1 MGAARNNAKVTASTE
16 EAQTRV
22 APEDPTLL
30 DALSEAVESGAG
42 LPAVAR
48 AAARL
53 LDASVAL
60 IDRSSAVLAV
70 AGASPDQEERLL
82 SGGDGVTIVE
92 LRVADSAVGELRYR
106 AKAPPA
112 PSIARM
118 VTTLLAL
125 ELERSRAPEWAS
137 EEVASAFVSD
147 VLSRKV
153 TDRGDIVARGA
164 ELGADLDRGAGVLVL
179 RAAPRAAQTGE
190 WRGRVLTLALR
201 ALRSLA
207 PGALATTEDTEGAA
221 EVAVIVPAEDDERL
235 ARAAAGLARELA
247 DSLTGFHVTIGRS
260 RRSADPVD
268 LYRAGSEARLA
279 VNVGE
284 AEGRPLLA
292 FEDTGAYR
300 LLLPAMSDDPA
311 ELERFY
317 AETIQPLADY
327 DEQYET
333 ELVATVEAY
342 LDNDGNVAATAKQ
355 LFTHRHTVRYRLERV
370 RELCG
375 HDVSATEGREKL
387 GLGLKAMRVLGI
399 SSPRGPA
406 LEPGAGGGKVARASE
421 D

>member
-1 MGAARNNAKVTASTE
+1 M
-16 EAQTRV
+16 

-30 DALSEAVESGAG
+30 DALSEAVEAGAG

-82 SGGDGVTIVE
+82 SGGEGVTIVE
-92 LRVADSAVGELRYR
+92 LRVADTAVGELRYR

-207 PGALATTEDTEGAA
+207 PGALATTEDTEPAA
-221 EVAVIVPAEDDERL
+221 EVSVIVPAEDDERL

-333 ELVATVEAY
+333 ELVTTVEAY

-399 SSPRGPA
+399 ASPRGPA
-406 LEPGAGGGKVARASE
+406 LEPGAGGGKVARNNE

>member
-1 MGAARNNAKVTASTE
+1 
-16 EAQTRV
+16 V

-30 DALSEAVESGAG
+30 DALSEAVEAGAG

-53 LDASVAL
+53 LGASVAL

-82 SGGDGVTIVE
+82 SGGEGVTIVE

-137 EEVASAFVSD
+137 EEVASAFVTD

-207 PGALATTEDTEGAA
+207 PGSLATTEDTEGHA

-247 DSLTGFHVTIGRS
+247 DSLAGFHVTIGRS

-399 SSPRGPA
+399 ASPRGPA
-406 LEPGAGGGKVARASE
+406 LEPGAGGGKVARNLE

>member
-1 MGAARNNAKVTASTE
+1 VTATSE
-16 EAQTRV
+16 EAETRM

-82 SGGDGVTIVE
+82 SGGEGVTIVE
-92 LRVADSAVGELRYR
+92 LRVADAAVGELRYR

-112 PSIARM
+112 PSIARV

-190 WRGRVLTLALR
+190 WRGRVLTLAVR

-207 PGALATTEDTEGAA
+207 PGSLATTEDAEPAA

-235 ARAAAGLARELA
+235 ARAGAGLARELA
-247 DSLTGFHVTIGRS
+247 DSLSGFHVTIGRS

-268 LYRAGSEARLA
+268 LYRAGSEAHLA

-399 SSPRGPA
+399 ASPRGPA

>member
-1 MGAARNNAKVTASTE
+1 MSQGSESAAKAG
-16 EAQTRV
+16 
-22 APEDPTLL
+22 DPSHLE
-30 DALSEAVESGAG
+30 ALSEAVESGAG

-70 AGASPDQEERLL
+70 AGASPDQEQKLL
-82 SGGDGVTIVE
+82 GGGEGIVKVE

-106 AKAPPA
+106 AKAPPDPA
-112 PSIARM
+112 IARM

-125 ELERSRAPEWAS
+125 ELERSRSPEWES
-137 EEVASAFVSD
+137 EEVAGAFVTA
-147 VLSRKV
+147 LLAREV
-153 TDRGDIVARGA
+153 TDRGDILARAA
-164 ELGADLDRGAGVLVL
+164 ELGAGLEQGAGVLIL
-179 RAAPRAAQTGE
+179 RAAPRAAQDGE
-190 WRGRVLTLALR
+190 WRARVLTLALR

-207 PGALATTEDTEGAA
+207 PGSLAGAGGGETAA
-221 EVAVIVPAEDDERL
+221 EIAVVVPAEDDERL
-235 ARAAAGLARELA
+235 ERAASGLGRELE
-247 DSLTGFHVTIGRS
+247 DSLSGFHLTIGRS
-260 RRSADPVD
+260 RRCADPVD

-284 AEGRPLLA
+284 AEGQPLLA

-300 LLLPAMSDDPA
+300 LLLPAMSEDPR

-317 AETIQPLADY
+317 AETIEPLSKY
-327 DEQYET
+327 DDQYET

-399 SSPRGPA
+399 ASPRGPA
-406 LEPGAGGGKVARASE
+406 MEPGAKGGKVRRSTAE
-421 D
+421 E

>member
-1 MGAARNNAKVTASTE
+1 MPASSKESKSPAKAG
-16 EAQTRV
+16 
-22 APEDPTLL
+22 DPTLL

-70 AGASPDQEERLL
+70 AGASPDQEQKLL
-82 SGGDGVTIVE
+82 SGGEGVTSVE
-92 LRVADSAVGELRYR
+92 LRVADAAVGELRYR
-106 AKAPPA
+106 AASPPDPA
-112 PSIARM
+112 IARV

-125 ELERSRAPEWAS
+125 ELERSRSPEWAS
-137 EEVASAFVSD
+137 EEVASAFVD
-147 VLSRKV
+147 AVLGREV

-164 ELGADLDRGAGVLVL
+164 ELGADLDRGAGVLML
-179 RAAPRAAQTGE
+179 RAAPRAAQTGD
-190 WRGRVLTLALR
+190 WRERVMTLAMR

-207 PGALATTEDTEGAA
+207 PGSLATADPGEDGAA
-221 EVAVIVPAEDDERL
+221 NLAVIVPAEDDERL
-235 ARAAAGLARELA
+235 ARAAAGLARELE
-247 DSLTGFHVTIGRS
+247 DSLSGFHLTTGRS
-260 RRSADPVD
+260 RRCADPVD

-284 AEGRPLLA
+284 AEGHSTLA

-300 LLLPAMSDDPA
+300 LLLPAMSEDPG

-317 AETIQPLADY
+317 AETVEPLASY
-327 DEQYET
+327 DDQYET

-399 SSPRGPA
+399 ASPKGPA
-406 LEPGAGGGKVARASE
+406 LEPGAKAGKVARGGE
-421 D
+421 E

>member
-1 MGAARNNAKVTASTE
+1 VPATSKNARNAAP
-16 EAQTRV
+16 
-22 APEDPTLL
+22 PEDPALL
-30 DALSEAVESGAG
+30 DALSDAVEQGAG

-70 AGASPDQEERLL
+70 AGASPDQEEKLL
-82 SGGDGVTIVE
+82 SGGDNVTQVE
-92 LRVADSAVGELRYR
+92 LRVADTTVGELRYR
-106 AKAPPA
+106 AKQPPA

-137 EEVASAFVSD
+137 EEVASAFVAD
-147 VLSRKV
+147 VLARRV
-153 TDRGDIVARGA
+153 TDRGDIVARAA

-179 RAAPRAAQTGE
+179 RAAPRAAQTEG
-190 WRGRVLTLALR
+190 WRERVMTLAMR

-207 PGALATTEDTEGAA
+207 PGALATGEGGDAA
-221 EVAVIVPAEDDERL
+221 AQIAVIVPAEDDERL
-235 ARAAAGLARELA
+235 ARAAAGLSRELE
-247 DSLTGFHVTIGRS
+247 DSLAGFHMTTGRS

-284 AEGRPLLA
+284 AEGRTLLA

-300 LLLPAMSDDPA
+300 LLLPAMSEDPG

-317 AETIQPLADY
+317 AETIQPLANY

-399 SSPRGPA
+399 ASARGPA
-406 LEPGAGGGKVARASE
+406 MEPGASGGKVPRTSGSE

>member
-1 MGAARNNAKVTASTE
+1 MPASTKE
-16 EAQTRV
+16 SEIPAH
-22 APEDPTLL
+22 AEDPGLL

-70 AGASPDQEERLL
+70 AGASPDQEQKLL
-82 SGGDGVTIVE
+82 SGGDGVTAVE

-106 AKAPPA
+106 ARVAPQPA
-112 PSIARM
+112 IARM

-125 ELERSRAPEWAS
+125 ELERSRSPEWES
-137 EEVASAFVSD
+137 EEVASAFVGD
-147 VLSRKV
+147 VLERRV
-153 TDRGDIVARGA
+153 TDRGDIVARGS

-190 WRGRVLTLALR
+190 WRERVLTLALR

-207 PGALATTEDTEGAA
+207 PGSLATMEDGSEGAA
-221 EVAVIVPAEDDERL
+221 ANLAVIVPAEDDERL
-235 ARAAAGLARELA
+235 ARAVAGLARELD
-247 DSLTGFHVTIGRS
+247 DSLSGFHMTIGRS
-260 RRSADPVD
+260 RRCADPVD
-268 LYRAGSEARLA
+268 LYRAGNEAHLA

-284 AEGRPLLA
+284 AEGRGTLA

-300 LLLPAMSDDPA
+300 LLLPAMSEDPG

-317 AETIQPLADY
+317 AETIEPLSKY
-327 DEQYET
+327 DDQYET

-370 RELCG
+370 KELCG

-399 SSPRGPA
+399 ASPSGPA
-406 LEPGAGGGKVARASE
+406 LEPGTKGGKVARNNE

>member
-1 MGAARNNAKVTASTE
+1 MTENAAN
-16 EAQTRV
+16 
-22 APEDPTLL
+22 PGDPGLL
-30 DALSEAVESGAG
+30 DALSDAVESGAG

-53 LDASVAL
+53 LDASIAL

-70 AGASPDQEERLL
+70 AGASPDQERKLL
-82 SGGDGVTIVE
+82 DGGEGVTTVE
-92 LRVADSAVGELRYR
+92 LRVADAAVGELRYR
-106 AKAPPA
+106 ARANPDPTL
-112 PSIARM
+112 ARM

-125 ELERSRAPEWAS
+125 ELERSRSPEWES
-137 EEVASAFVSD
+137 EEVASAFVRA
-147 VLSRKV
+147 VLGREV

-190 WRGRVLTLALR
+190 WRDRVLTLVMR
-201 ALRSLA
+201 TLRSLA
-207 PGALATTEDTEGAA
+207 PGSLAASEEGESVA

-235 ARAAAGLARELA
+235 ARAAAGLARELD
-247 DSLTGFHVTIGRS
+247 DSLAGFHLTTGRS
-260 RRSADPVD
+260 RRCADPVD

-284 AEGRPLLA
+284 AEGHSILA

-300 LLLPAMSDDPA
+300 LLLPAMSDDPG

-317 AETIQPLADY
+317 AETVQPLADY

-355 LFTHRHTVRYRLERV
+355 LFTHRHTIRYRLERV

-375 HDVSATEGREKL
+375 HDVSSTEGREKL

-399 SSPRGPA
+399 ASPRGPA
-406 LEPGAGGGKVARASE
+406 LEPGSKGGKVSRTTE
-421 D
+421 E

>member
-1 MGAARNNAKVTASTE
+1 VTASAKE
-16 EAQTRV
+16 VQTRV

-30 DALSEAVESGAG
+30 DALSEAVEAGAG

-82 SGGDGVTIVE
+82 SGGEGVTIVE
-92 LRVADSAVGELRYR
+92 LRVADTAVGELRYR

-207 PGALATTEDTEGAA
+207 PGALATTEDTEPAA
-221 EVAVIVPAEDDERL
+221 EVSVIVPAEDDERL

-333 ELVATVEAY
+333 ELVTTVEAY

-399 SSPRGPA
+399 ASPRGPA
-406 LEPGAGGGKVARASE
+406 LEPGAGGGKVARNNE

>member
-1 MGAARNNAKVTASTE
+1 M
-16 EAQTRV
+16 

-30 DALSEAVESGAG
+30 EAISEAVESGAG

-60 IDRSSAVLAV
+60 IDRSSSVLAV

-82 SGGDGVTIVE
+82 SGGEGVTTAA
-92 LRVADSAVGELRYR
+92 LRVADTTVGELRYR
-106 AKAPPA
+106 AKSPP
-112 PSIARM
+112 PPVIARM

-125 ELERSRAPEWAS
+125 ELERSRSPEWAS
-137 EEVASAFVSD
+137 EEVASTFVAD
-147 VLSRKV
+147 VLSRRV

-164 ELGADLDRGAGVLVL
+164 ELGSDLDRGAGVLVL
-179 RAAPRAAQTGE
+179 RAAQSGE
-190 WRGRVLTLALR
+190 WRSRVLTLALR

-207 PGALATTEDTEGAA
+207 PGALATTEGAEPAA

-247 DSLTGFHVTIGRS
+247 DSLSGFHLTIGRS

-317 AETIQPLADY
+317 AETIKPLSDY

-333 ELVATVEAY
+333 ELVTTVEAY

-355 LFTHRHTVRYRLERV
+355 LFTHRHTIRYRLERV

-375 HDVSATEGREKL
+375 HDVSSTEGREKL

-399 SSPRGPA
+399 ASPRGPA
-406 LEPGAGGGKVARASE
+406 LEPGAGAGKVRRSGE

>member
-1 MGAARNNAKVTASTE
+1 VTATSE
-16 EAQTRV
+16 EAETRV

-82 SGGDGVTIVE
+82 SAGEGVTVVE

-106 AKAPPA
+106 AKTPPA
-112 PSIARM
+112 PSIARV

-137 EEVASAFVSD
+137 EEVASAFVDD
-147 VLSRKV
+147 VLARKV

-179 RAAPRAAQTGE
+179 RAAPRAAQSGE
-190 WRGRVLTLALR
+190 WRARVLTLALR

-207 PGALATTEDTEGAA
+207 PGALATTEDAEPAA

-247 DSLTGFHVTIGRS
+247 DSLSGFHVTIGRS

-317 AETIQPLADY
+317 AETIQPLAGY

-333 ELVATVEAY
+333 ELVNTVEAY

-399 SSPRGPA
+399 ASPRGPA
-406 LEPGAGGGKVARASE
+406 LEPGAGGGKVARGSE

>member
-1 MGAARNNAKVTASTE
+1 VTATSE
-16 EAQTRV
+16 EAETRV

-92 LRVADSAVGELRYR
+92 LRVADTAVGELRYR

-137 EEVASAFVSD
+137 EEVASAFVAD

-179 RAAPRAAQTGE
+179 RAAPRAAQSGE
-190 WRGRVLTLALR
+190 WRSRVLTLSLR

-207 PGALATTEDTEGAA
+207 PGSLATTEDAEPHA

-375 HDVSATEGREKL
+375 HDVSSTEGREKL

-399 SSPRGPA
+399 ASPRGPA

>member
-1 MGAARNNAKVTASTE
+1 M
-16 EAQTRV
+16 
-22 APEDPTLL
+22 L

-53 LDASVAL
+53 LDASVAM

-82 SGGDGVTIVE
+82 AGGDGVTIVE
-92 LRVADSAVGELRYR
+92 LRVADTAVGELRYR

-137 EEVASAFVSD
+137 EEVASAFVAD
-147 VLSRKV
+147 VLGRRV
-153 TDRGDIVARGA
+153 TERADIIARGA

-190 WRGRVLTLALR
+190 WRGRVLTLAMR

-207 PGALATTEDTEGAA
+207 PGSLATTEDGEPAA
-221 EVAVIVPAEDDERL
+221 EVSVIVPAEDDERL
-235 ARAAAGLARELA
+235 ARAAGGLARELA
-247 DSLTGFHVTIGRS
+247 DGLSGFHLTIGRS

-317 AETIQPLADY
+317 AETIQPLAHY

-333 ELVATVEAY
+333 ELVTTVEAY

-399 SSPRGPA
+399 ASPRGPA
-406 LEPGAGGGKVARASE
+406 LEPGAGGGKVRRSA
-421 D
+421 DD

>member
-1 MGAARNNAKVTASTE
+1 VPATSKNARNAAP
-16 EAQTRV
+16 
-22 APEDPTLL
+22 PEDPALL
-30 DALSEAVESGAG
+30 DALSDAVEQGAG

-70 AGASPDQEERLL
+70 AGASPDQEEKLL
-82 SGGDGVTIVE
+82 SGGDAVTQVE
-92 LRVADSAVGELRYR
+92 LRVADTVVGELRYR
-106 AKAPPA
+106 AKQPPA

-137 EEVASAFVSD
+137 EEVASAFVAD
-147 VLSRKV
+147 VLARRV

-179 RAAPRAAQTGE
+179 RAAPRAAQTEG
-190 WRGRVLTLALR
+190 WRERVMTLAMR

-207 PGALATTEDTEGAA
+207 PGAVATSEGGDSAA
-221 EVAVIVPAEDDERL
+221 AQIAVIVPAEDDERL
-235 ARAAAGLARELA
+235 ARAAAGLSRELE
-247 DSLTGFHVTIGRS
+247 DSLAGFHMTTGRS

-300 LLLPAMSDDPA
+300 LLLPAMSEDPG

-333 ELVATVEAY
+333 ELVGTVEAY

-399 SSPRGPA
+399 ASARGPA
-406 LEPGAGGGKVARASE
+406 MEPGASGGKVPRTSGE